1 MNDSTLE
8 TRKIL
13 MLDNLMKKKTNQL
26 KNLRKQLKYW
36 KKQKYSTFMVNDTI
50 NNIKKCN
57 IVIKKI
63 NKLRFDILV

>member
-1 MNDSTLE
+1 MNNSTLE

-13 MLDNLMKKKTNQL
+13 MLDKLMKKKTNQL
-26 KNLRKQLKYW
+26 QKLRKQLKYW

>member
-1 MNDSTLE
+1 
-8 TRKIL
+8 
-13 MLDNLMKKKTNQL
+13 MLDKLMKKKTNQL
-26 KNLRKQLKYW
+26 QKLRKQLKYW